1 VYSVLLCGSNFILGG
16 LLNPLCIS
24 IIGAGVSGLA
34 CAHRLLELSEEKNI
48 PLELTILD
56 AGVKAGGTLST
67 LEQGGFL
74 MEEGP
79 DCFITEKPAALELC
93 KKLGLEDQLIRT
105 NQSFKQSF
113 ILKGA
118 KLHPIPEGFFMLAP
132 SRLMPLMTTPLLSPL
147 GKLRAALEP
156 FVKVRRDPQDESVG
170 HFVRR
175 RLGNEVFEALA
186 QPLIGGVYNADPDD
200 LSVNACVPRF
210 KEMELKYGSLLKALA
225 ARRINAQAQ
234 VSGARY
240 SLFVSLKKGMQ
251 TLAGA
256 LVSKIPAES
265 LKLKSPVETM
275 KPTDKGTW
283 EITANGRALEVD
295 AVVLALQPSKIRP
308 LMGPLDKEWDKLLS
322 GVPSHDSATLNLG
335 FRRQDIAHP
344 LDGFGFVVPAREK
357 KSLVGCTF
365 ASQKFENRATE
376 GRVLL
381 RAFLG
386 SQAMEEMKL
395 KGDSAM
401 IEKVIDELKPI
412 LGLKDKP
419 ILHHLA
425 VYRESMPQF
434 KPGHLSQASRMEQK
448 ASESKGLYLAGNG
461 LKGVGIPDAIAAGQ
475 LAAEKISMDFLK

>member
-1 VYSVLLCGSNFILGG
+1 MFKVT
-16 LLNPLCIS
+16 

-34 CAHRLLELSEEKNI
+34 CAHRLLELSKEKNI
-48 PLELTILD
+48 PVELNLLD
-56 AGVKAGGTLST
+56 AGSKAGGALGT
-67 LEQGGFL
+67 LEQEGFL

-93 KKLGLEDQLIRT
+93 KKLGLEDQLIKT
-105 NQSFKQSF
+105 NQNLKQSF

-118 KLHPIPEGFFMLAP
+118 KLYPIPEGFFMLAP
-132 SRLMPLMTTPLLSPL
+132 SRLMPLMATPLLSPL
-147 GKLRAALEP
+147 GKLRASLEP

-175 RLGNEVFEALA
+175 RLGKEVFEALA
-186 QPLIGGVYNADPDD
+186 QPLIGGVYNADPDE

-210 KEMELKYGSLLKALA
+210 KEMELKYGSLLKAMA
-225 ARRINAQAQ
+225 ARRINSQAQ

-240 SLFVSLKKGMQ
+240 SLFVALKKGMQ
-251 TLAGA
+251 TLAQA
-256 LVSKIPAES
+256 LVSKIPSES
-265 LKLKSPVETM
+265 IRLQSPVQSL

-283 EITANGRALEVD
+283 EVNANNHMREVD
-295 AVVLALQPSKIRP
+295 AVVLAIQPSKIRP
-308 LMGPLDKEWDKLLS
+308 LIGPLDKEWDKLLS

-335 FRRQDIAHP
+335 FRRQDISHP

-365 ASQKFENRATE
+365 ASQKFENRAPE
-376 GRVLL
+376 GQVLL

-386 SQAMEEMKL
+386 SQAMEEIRA
-395 KGDSAM
+395 KGESVM

-412 LGLKDKP
+412 LGLKAKS
-419 ILHHLA
+419 ITHHLA
-425 VYRESMPQF
+425 AYKESMPQF

-448 ASESKGLYLAGNG
+448 ASESRGLYLAGNG

-475 LAAEKISMDFLK
+475 SAAEKIFTDKTPAL